1 MSEAGVDLSQI
12 RGDWKF
18 HMDYLTNAITQ
29 TMKRQ
34 VNLWGELKSKAAD
47 ETVNTIDKAMT
58 RQKALWDKLTANT
71 DSTGTIPTADAD
83 CADFIVICRDAKGIC
98 DELQGRDD
106 SLLVEEFAEA
116 CRQTRGLCDDLEMM
130 KEQRPADA

>member
-1 MSEAGVDLSQI
+1 MAEEDKQAAQQLKEASDKLDKKSGPQNNMRQAARDL
-12 RGDWKF
+12 
-18 HMDYLTNAITQ
+18 
-29 TMKRQ
+29 
-34 VNLWGELKSKAAD
+34 E
-47 ETVNTIDKAMT
+47 MT
-58 RQKALWDKLTANT
+58 RQQALWDKLTANT

-83 CADFIVICRDAKGIC
+83 CVDFIVICRDAKGIC

-130 KEQRPADA
+130 KEQRPADV

>member
-1 MSEAGVDLSQI
+1 MSEGGVDLSQI

-34 VNLWGELKSKAAD
+34 IGIWSQLKSQAAD
-47 ETVNTIDKAMT
+47 DAIDKAMT
-58 RQKALWDKLTANT
+58 RQKALWDKLNASADTN
-71 DSTGTIPTADAD
+71 GTIPTTDAG
-83 CADFIVICRDAKGIC
+83 CTDFIAICRDAKGPC
-98 DELQGRDD
+98 DEFQDGDD

-116 CRQTRGLCDDLEMM
+116 CRQTRALCDDLEMM
-130 KEQRPADA
+130 KEQRPDDA